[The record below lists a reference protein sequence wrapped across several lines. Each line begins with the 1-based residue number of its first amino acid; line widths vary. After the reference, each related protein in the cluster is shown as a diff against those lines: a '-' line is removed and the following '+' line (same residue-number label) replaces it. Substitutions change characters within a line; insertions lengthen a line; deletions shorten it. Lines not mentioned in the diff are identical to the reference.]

1 MLETLALRNST
12 NLYVRI
18 LIALGGLGIY
28 VVVFPLLYTMAGT
41 STAALTV
48 IPMALIGWLLR
59 VRGSL
64 FFGVLS
70 HLLNGYLFEFVGDP
84 GAGAVIPSLVNSFA
98 VTLIGITIG
107 WTHDLLDRVNNQAAE
122 LHEERRS
129 LQEEMGKRMEME
141 ERLTHEALHDP
152 LTNLANRRLFL
163 NRLEHALEWNK
174 RHPDDLFAVVYLDFD
189 RFKVINDSLGHN
201 TGDLLLVAVA
211 RHLKASVR
219 AMDTVARMGGD
230 EFAILVEAVNSNVE
244 ILAVVERL
252 RESLTTP
259 FEVRGNKA
267 TMTASIG
274 VVLNLLQYARP
285 EDILRDADIAM
296 YSAKAAGRNRYK
308 VFDMAMREQAED
320 VLILE
325 SGLLNAIQNSEFRLH
340 YQPILSLSTQKIT
353 GFEALLRWDHPR
365 RGLLYPGEFLKVAE
379 ESGLI
384 IPIGVWVIYEAC
396 RQMKQWQTE
405 FHTEPPLTISVN
417 LSSRQFSQPDLI
429 VQIEAVLEKTGLSAS
444 SLLVEL
450 TETTMVEDIEQ
461 AVTKID
467 QLHKLGVGIEIDD
480 FGTGYSSL
488 GYLRHLPVN
497 SLKMDRSFTNSLDVG
512 KNGIPIIRA
521 IIAMAGSL
529 GLKVVAEGI
538 ETAEQ
543 AARLTE
549 LKCDYGQGYYFKTPI
564 DGDAAEKLIRETFGK
579 QAVWG

>member
-1 MLETLALRNST
+1 
-12 NLYVRI
+12 
-18 LIALGGLGIY
+18 
-28 VVVFPLLYTMAGT
+28 
-41 STAALTV
+41 
-48 IPMALIGWLLR
+48 
-59 VRGSL
+59 
-64 FFGVLS
+64 
-70 HLLNGYLFEFVGDP
+70 
-84 GAGAVIPSLVNSFA
+84 
-98 VTLIGITIG
+98 
-107 WTHDLLDRVNNQAAE
+107 
-122 LHEERRS
+122 
-129 LQEEMGKRMEME
+129 
-141 ERLTHEALHDP
+141 
-152 LTNLANRRLFL
+152 
-163 NRLEHALEWNK
+163 
-174 RHPDDLFAVVYLDFD
+174 
-189 RFKVINDSLGHN
+189 
-201 TGDLLLVAVA
+201 
-211 RHLKASVR
+211 
-219 AMDTVARMGGD
+219 
-230 EFAILVEAVNSNVE
+230 
-244 ILAVVERL
+244 
-252 RESLTTP
+252 
-259 FEVRGNKA
+259 
-267 TMTASIG
+267 
-274 VVLNLLQYARP
+274 
-285 EDILRDADIAM
+285 
-296 YSAKAAGRNRYK
+296 
-308 VFDMAMREQAED
+308 
-320 VLILE
+320 
-325 SGLLNAIQNSEFRLH
+325 
-340 YQPILSLSTQKIT
+340 
-353 GFEALLRWDHPR
+353 
-365 RGLLYPGEFLKVAE
+365 
-379 ESGLI
+379 
-384 IPIGVWVIYEAC
+384 
-396 RQMKQWQTE
+396 MKQWQTE